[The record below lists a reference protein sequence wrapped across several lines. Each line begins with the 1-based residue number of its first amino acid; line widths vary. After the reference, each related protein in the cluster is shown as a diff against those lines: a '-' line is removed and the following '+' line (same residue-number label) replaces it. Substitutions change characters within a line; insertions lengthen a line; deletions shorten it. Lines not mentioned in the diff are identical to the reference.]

1 MELSTG
7 DDILCVYRRGLPSV
21 ILLGFFQQQ
30 QQQENLLAQQA
41 QIEEMM
47 RKQYEQATKV
57 RLNPASSVPTYSSM
71 HLLCLG
77 MLGTVKVFKNEDSLS
92 FDRELNN
99 CIRNR
104 LVHRRIMSH
113 TFFSVPSSTTS
124 SFHSRITDICHD

>member
-99 CIRNR
+99 CLRNR

-113 TFFSVPSSTTS
+113 TFFFSSK
-124 SFHSRITDICHD
+124 FHHLKFSLQNYGHLS

>member
-57 RLNPASSVPTYSSM
+57 RLNPY
-71 HLLCLG
+71 L
-77 MLGTVKVFKNEDSLS
+77 
-92 FDRELNN
+92 
-99 CIRNR
+99 
-104 LVHRRIMSH
+104 
-113 TFFSVPSSTTS
+113 
-124 SFHSRITDICHD
+124 